1 VKLFESI
8 KPLFKGKPLLVVLNK
23 TDLRKMEDLTEE
35 EKTLIESMKDGLD
48 EVVILPSSSATK
60 EGIDAVRNKACEMLL
75 QKRIETKIK
84 QGKTD
89 HISNRIFMTKVQQ
102 RADRP
107 SHIPATVHAVRNGE
121 ELPYPRELEK
131 DVENKNGG
139 AGVHLYD
146 IRKTFILEKE
156 AWRYDQVPEIMDGRN
171 VADFVDPDIDAKL
184 AELERE
190 EELLF
195 QASIPTKEE
204 VEEEDHNKQ
213 LQKTLDKIHL
223 KKKSKRLEQ
232 VLKINSSQRPVTR
245 SKLRHD
251 AEDVMEKLIDRG
263 TSLPVIE
270 EVMKKR
276 GRSASKA
283 RRMSRRA
290 ERDTDGM
297 DVDEGRSRSR
307 SRSRA
312 DHRSVTPS
320 RLERSLSKPA
330 DRAKAKLEQVRK
342 TKRLTKHARKGEADR
357 HIPDLKPK
365 HLYSGKRGRGSTDW
379 R

>member
-1 VKLFESI
+1 M
-8 KPLFKGKPLLVVLNK
+8 
-23 TDLRKMEDLTEE
+23 TDLTEE
-35 EKTLIESMKDGLD
+35 EKGLIEGMKEGLD

-60 EGIDAVRNKACEMLL
+60 EGVDAVRNKACEMLL

-102 RADRP
+102 REDRP

-121 ELPYPRELEK
+121 ELPKRELEI
-131 DVENKNGG
+131 DVEKKNGG

-146 IRKTFILEKE
+146 IRKTFILDNES
-156 AWRYDQVPEIMDGRN
+156 WRYDQVPEIMDGRN

-204 VEEEDHNKQ
+204 VEEHNKQ

-270 EVMKKR
+270 EVMRKR

-283 RRMSRRA
+283 RRLSRRA

-312 DHRSVTPS
+312 DHRSPS
-320 RLERSLSKPA
+320 F
-330 DRAKAKLEQVRK
+330 DQ
-342 TKRLTKHARKGEADR
+342 
-357 HIPDLKPK
+357 
-365 HLYSGKRGRGSTDW
+365 
-379 R
+379 